1 MAATIGKAILFPAA
15 VEALPGDSGD
25 GLTSEVWWSPGHPFA
40 SSLTGQ
46 SAQEVADAYT
56 ESTGRQWTQPIGFVH
71 SLFEVAAD
79 VLGRTQD
86 IEDKQSI
93 LDAVVGTNLETL
105 VGPVNWT
112 VPGPVPNVTTTPLVG
127 GQWALGAATSSTTCL
142 IVDNS
147 QTPSVPIT
155 GELKPIGG

>member
-1 MAATIGKAILFPAA
+1 
-15 VEALPGDSGD
+15 
-25 GLTSEVWWSPGHPFA
+25 LTSEVWWSPGHPFS

-56 ESTGRQWTQPIGFVH
+56 SSTGRQWTQPIGFVH

-93 LDAVVGTNLETL
+93 LDAVAGTNLETL

-112 VPGPVPNVTTTPLVG
+112 AAGPVPNVTTTPLVG
-127 GQWALGAATSSTTCL
+127 GQWVLGSGDFRYDL
-142 IVDNS
+142 LVVDNS
-147 QTPSVPIT
+147 QTPSVALT
-155 GELKPIGG
+155 GEIKPIGG